1 MTFSKQVK
9 QEISSLSPKIKNCCA
24 YSFLYGMTFPCV
36 PGEDSYKVKTTFAEN
51 AKDLNDKMKSLL
63 FKIEN
68 GYVVERGKILINKGI
83 VRYSTIAEIAK
94 NVFRCSRCKEHFIR
108 GLFFSCGTISSP
120 EKDHRL
126 DLNFANMDHAY
137 ETLNYFLDNSLKF
150 NVTKRND
157 KTVLYIKRSEVID
170 DFLAMMGANNSA
182 FEMINSKIEHEVRNV
197 ANRATNCDS
206 ANINKSL
213 NATKRIINII
223 NEIRNLGAFDD
234 LPKPLKEIANVRL
247 EYPDIN
253 ISELGKRLTPPISK
267 SGVHHRLEK
276 IVKYYENLK

>member
-24 YSFLYGMTFPCV
+24 YSFLYGMTFPCTL
-36 PGEDSYKVKTTFAEN
+36 GEESYKVKTTFAEN
-51 AKDLNDKMKSLL
+51 AKELNSKMKSLL
-63 FKIEN
+63 SKNEKAYI
-68 GYVVERGKILINKGI
+68 VEKGRILINKGI
-83 VRYSTIAEIAK
+83 IRYSTIAEIIK
-94 NVFRCSRCKEHFIR
+94 NIFKCPRCREHFMR
-108 GLFFSCGTISSP
+108 GIFFSCGTITSP

-126 DLNFANMDHAY
+126 DLNFENSAHAY
-137 ETLNYFLDNSLKF
+137 ELLNYFLDNSLKF
-150 NVTKRND
+150 NLTERSN
-157 KTVLYIKRSEVID
+157 KTVLYIKRSELID

-213 NATKRIINII
+213 NATKRIINVI
-223 NEIRNLGAFDD
+223 NEIIRLGTFDD
-234 LPKPLKEIANVRL
+234 LPISLKEIANARL

-253 ISELGKRLTPPISK
+253 ISELGKRLSPPISK

-276 IVKYYENLK
+276 LVKYYENLK

>member
-36 PGEDSYKVKTTFAEN
+36 PGEESYKVKTTFDEN

-68 GYVVERGKILINKGI
+68 GYVVEKDKILINKGV

-94 NVFRCSRCKEHFIR
+94 NVFKCSRCKEHFIR

-126 DLNFANMDHAY
+126 DLNFANKDHAY

-223 NEIRNLGAFDD
+223 NEISNLGAFDD
-234 LPKPLKEIANVRL
+234 LPKPLKEIANARL